1 VLLVVGGQSRKVG
14 KTSVMTGLIRA
25 TAQLRWTAVKI
36 AGHPHFEEPCRGDTA
51 RFLEAGAARALL
63 LGPSFAGMTALLE
76 TGENVICESNRV
88 GGIVRPDCRLLVI
101 DPSREEWK
109 ESARN
114 LAASADALVVTGA
127 GEPPAWLG
135 SKPLFRVAPPEWIS
149 AVLVGF
155 VLERLSRPASAT
167 ETRSATASRRAG

>member
-14 KTSVMTGLIRA
+14 KTSVVAGLIRA
-25 TAQLRWTAVKI
+25 TPQLCWTAVKI
-36 AGHPHFEEPCRGDTA
+36 AGHRHFEEPGRGDTS
-51 RFLEAGAARALL
+51 RFLEAGSARALL
-63 LGPSFAGMTALLE
+63 LGPSFDGMAALLE

-88 GGIVRPDCRLLVI
+88 GGNVRPDCRLLVI

-109 ESARN
+109 KSARS
-114 LAASADALVVTGA
+114 LAATADALVATGA

-149 AVLVGF
+149 AALVGF
-155 VLERLSRPASAT
+155 VLERLSRPVSAT
-167 ETRSATASRRAG
+167 

>member
-1 VLLVVGGQSRKVG
+1 VFLVVGGQSRKVG
-14 KTSVMTGLIRA
+14 KTSVVSGLIRA
-25 TAQLRWTAVKI
+25 TAQLSWTAVKI
-36 AGHPHFEEPCRGDTA
+36 AGHRHFEEPGQGDTA

-63 LGPSFAGMTALLE
+63 LGPSFARMEALIE
-76 TGENVICESNRV
+76 TGENVICESNRA
-88 GGIVRPDCRLLVI
+88 GGNLRPDCRLLVI

-109 ESARN
+109 ESARR

-135 SKPLFRVAPPEWIS
+135 SKPLFRVAPPEWSS
-149 AVLVGF
+149 AALAGF

-167 ETRSATASRRAG
+167 GTRFATASRRAR